1 MKLLITDLETTGLD
15 PKQDKII
22 EVGAILYSVEYQ
34 CTLQQLST
42 LLPCEENPTEA
53 INKINH
59 LATTEVSNNALLQI
73 YKEWVKEA
81 DYMVAYNADF
91 EKSWLKGITK
101 EKIWICA
108 YEDIIWPGNHKKT
121 NLVATAL
128 NHGVGVSVA
137 HRALADCQIL
147 AQLFDRMTDLSGMI
161 EMTLLRACEKKYKV
175 IAKVSY
181 DENQKAKNE
190 HFRWEKETKRW
201 YKVMRESE
209 YRQEKDKYNFETEIE
224 ILPV

>member
-1 MKLLITDLETTGLD
+1 MKLLITDLETTGLN

-22 EVGAILYSVEYQ
+22 EVGAVLYSVEHQ

-42 LLPCEENPTEA
+42 LLPCEENPAES

-59 LATTEVSNNALLQI
+59 LATAEVSNNALLQI

-81 DYMVAYNADF
+81 DYMVAYNAEF

-101 EKIWICA
+101 EKPWICA

-128 NHGVGVSVA
+128 NHGVGVSIA

-147 AQLFDRMTDLSGMI
+147 AQLFDRMTNLSDMI
-161 EMTLLRACEKKYKV
+161 EMALLRACEAKYKV

-190 HFRWEKETKRW
+190 QFRWEKETKRW

-209 YRQEKDKYNFETEIE
+209 YQQEKDKYDFKTEVE